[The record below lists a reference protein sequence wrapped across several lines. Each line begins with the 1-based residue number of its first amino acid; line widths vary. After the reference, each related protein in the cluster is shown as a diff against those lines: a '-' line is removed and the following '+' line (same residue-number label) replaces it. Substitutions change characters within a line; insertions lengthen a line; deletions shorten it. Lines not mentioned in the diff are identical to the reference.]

1 MPLSVLYCALTDIRR
16 QLYRRGYCRVQ
27 QLPVP
32 VIVVG
37 NITVGGTGKTP
48 FVAWLCA
55 QLQSAGLRPGIVL
68 RGYGGRNRGLLAV
81 TPRTDPVL
89 AGDEAVLLARRTGVP
104 VIACRDRPR
113 GAQGLLAEGC
123 DVVIADDGLQHYR
136 LGRRVEIGV
145 LDGRRRFGNGYCL
158 PSGPLRERRNRWD
171 SLDFRVTQGAPARGE
186 WGMRLEGTRAYA
198 LGGSEHVPV
207 HTLKRV
213 HAVAGIG
220 HPGRFFAYL
229 EHLGLQVVAHAFAD
243 HHNYTLGDLVFDSED
258 PVIMTEKDA
267 VKCERF
273 AKAGHWYLPVTASLD
288 PNLAQR
294 ILARITAKEGYG

>member
-1 MPLSVLYCALTDIRR
+1 MPLSLLYCALGTARR

-48 FVAWLCA
+48 FVVWLCE
-55 QLQSAGLRPGIVL
+55 QLLGAGFRPGIVL
-68 RGYGGRNRGLLAV
+68 RGYGGRNRGLLRV
-81 TPRTDPVL
+81 TSHTDSAL

-104 VIACRDRPR
+104 VVACRDRPR
-113 GAQGLLAEGC
+113 GAWALLPEGC

-136 LGRRVEIGV
+136 LGRRVEIGI
-145 LDGRRRFGNGYCL
+145 LDGQRRFGNGYCL
-158 PSGPLRERRNRWD
+158 PSGPLRERRQRWE
-171 SLDFRVTQGAPARGE
+171 SLDFRVTQGAPAQGE

-198 LGGSEHVPV
+198 LDGSEPVPV
-207 HTLKRV
+207 QTLKRV

-229 EHLGLQVVAHAFAD
+229 EHLGLQVVAHTFPD
-243 HHNYTLGDLVFDSED
+243 HHNYAPEDLVFDSED

-273 AKAGHWYLPVTASLD
+273 ARAGQWYLPVTALVD
-288 PNLAQR
+288 PDLAQR
-294 ILARITAKEGYG
+294 VLRRITAKEGYG

>member
-1 MPLSVLYCALTDIRR
+1 MPLSLIYCAVSDVRR

-48 FVAWLCA
+48 FVIWLCT
-55 QLQSAGLRPGIVL
+55 QLLAAGRRPGIVL
-68 RGYGGRNRGLLAV
+68 RGYGGHYRGLLTV
-81 TPRTDPVL
+81 TPETDPRL

-104 VIACRDRPR
+104 VVACRDRPR
-113 GAQGLLAEGC
+113 GARTLLADRC

-136 LGRRVEIGV
+136 LGRCVEIGM

-158 PSGPLRERRNRWD
+158 PSGPLRERRARWKG
-171 SLDFRVTQGAPARGE
+171 LDFRVTQGAPAQGE
-186 WGMRLEGTRAYA
+186 WGMGLEGTEAYA
-198 LGGSEHVPV
+198 VGGSERVPIQ
-207 HTLKRV
+207 TLKRV

-229 EHLGLQVVAHAFAD
+229 ERLGLQVVAHSFAD
-243 HHNYTLGDLVFDSED
+243 HHNYVPGDLIFDSDD

-273 AKAGHWYLPVTASLD
+273 AKPGHWYLPVTAAVD
-288 PNLAQR
+288 PDLAQR
-294 ILARITAKEGYG
+294 ILGRITVKERYG